1 MANLADVSGNLTITA
16 ETLNDCKEI
25 LELIDIITKHWY
37 YSFSTYD
44 EASIVEVT
52 VGQTKDKDKVS
63 IEIPFNAS
71 GRWSFQNNASLFG
84 AWLANTKEEEN
95 KDVPEAIRKLK
106 KYSFS
111 LRFEYDEDELG
122 NQFIGEGVTT
132 LVHEGNTPLDNMK
145 VIEDDY
151 HSYELTVEN
160 LVNIRG
166 FDEDYA
172 KSYLNEE
179 ED

>member
-16 ETLNDCKEI
+16 ETLEDCKEI
-25 LELIDIITKHWY
+25 LEFINIITNHWY

-52 VGQTKDKDKVS
+52 VGQIKDKDKVS
-63 IEIPFNAS
+63 IEIPFNAL
-71 GRWSFQNNASLFG
+71 GRWSFQENINLFG
-84 AWLANTKEEEN
+84 AWLANTKKETNEDAPN
-95 KDVPEAIRKLK
+95 AIRKLK
-106 KYSFS
+106 KYDFT
-111 LRFEYDEDELG
+111 LRFEYDEDETG
-122 NQFIGEGVTT
+122 NEFVGEGTAT
-132 LVHEGNTPLDNMK
+132 LVHKGNTPLDSMK

-179 ED
+179 D